1 VPDNREKIAKNK
13 RKERAR
19 LITSPPA
26 LQLYTVREQLATDR
40 LGVLRHIAGS
50 GYGAV
55 EPYDVLTDPD
65 QLRADLDEA
74 GLAVCAVHA
83 KVLGEDSG
91 ALLRGTRTV
100 GADTVIVPWMEPA
113 IFASADGVAGLAR
126 ELNEAAVTAA
136 DHGLR
141 LGYHNHDFELS
152 ARIGGRPALEVLA
165 DALDPAVILEVDTYW
180 AAVGGL
186 TPDPR
191 EGSET
196 GGDGGRGASDAE
208 GSPPGEF
215 VPALLGRLGD
225 RVRYLHVK
233 DGPVTK
239 DDPMTAVGAGRMPV
253 AEILAACPSAQWHVV
268 ELDRC
273 ATDMLTA
280 VDESLAWLAA
290 HGLAKPVAR

>member
-1 VPDNREKIAKNK
+1 
-13 RKERAR
+13 

-26 LQLYTVREQLATDR
+26 LQLYTVREQLPTDR
-40 LGVLRHIAGS
+40 MAVLRRIADF

-55 EPYDVLTDPD
+55 EPYDVQTDPD

-74 GLAVCAVHA
+74 GLAVCSVHA
-83 KVLGEDSG
+83 KVLGDD
-91 ALLRGTRTV
+91 ADTLLRGTRTV

-113 IFASADGVAGLAR
+113 IFADADGVAKLAR
-126 ELNEAAVTAA
+126 DLNEAAAKAA

-152 ARIGGRPALEVLA
+152 SHIGGRPALGVLA
-165 DALDPAVILEVDTYW
+165 DALEEAVILEVDTYW
-180 AAVGGL
+180 AAVGGQ
-186 TPDPR
+186 D
-191 EGSET
+191 
-196 GGDGGRGASDAE
+196 
-208 GSPPGEF
+208 

-239 DDPMTAVGAGRMPV
+239 DDPMTAVGSGRMPV
-253 AEILAACPSAQWHVV
+253 AEILAACPSAEWHVV

-280 VDESLAWLAA
+280 VGDSLAWLAD
-290 HGLAKPVAR
+290 HDLAKPVAR